1 MAASPRPL
9 GDVLKRRALRAPPS
23 ILLVGYGGANNT
35 GAEVRTLTIV
45 DDLRAVFGEDVPITI
60 GTLNRKNTLRILEE
74 SQTLKVLQVPYVCV
88 AAIWRV
94 TKQHDIAM
102 LVEGSTF
109 KDSWSSALL
118 YVFLWGAW
126 SANRH
131 GKFTV
136 AYAVDAGPMGPLN
149 RALTRRVC
157 ADIDLIITRSA
168 AAREEL
174 RSVGVSTEIVITADT
189 SFQYRPSLP
198 SRPETTTVGFAPVEF
213 NMWPVRIRLFG
224 RARNCYHWPYYYSWN
239 KVRAA
244 RSRALVAAWAGLIT
258 DVVRRRGWHAELIA
272 MDQVDVGICN
282 QIQDMLAP
290 DVRARTRTI
299 FADQVPP
306 LAIVNELRQLSYLVT
321 SRYHAAVLS
330 MEASVPQMALY
341 GDERLLTIYREL
353 DLENNALCSDAE
365 RLDAALLEA
374 FETLVQQA
382 DQQRVR
388 LRSRLEDYFLPK
400 CLENRSVLASWAR
413 SVGLL
418 SEEVAR

>member
-1 MAASPRPL
+1 MT
-9 GDVLKRRALRAPPS
+9 APPS
-23 ILLVGYGGANNT
+23 IILVGYGGANNT

-45 DDLRAVFGEDVPITI
+45 DDLHAVFGENVPITV
-60 GTLNRKNTLRILEE
+60 GTLNRKNTLRTIEE
-74 SQTLKVLQVPYVCV
+74 SRTLTVLQVPYVCV
-88 AAIWRV
+88 AAIWRA
-94 TKQHDIAM
+94 TKQYDIAM

-136 AYAVDAGPMGPLN
+136 AYAVDAGHMRPIN
-149 RALTRRVC
+149 RALTRLVC

-174 RSVGVSTEIVITADT
+174 RSVGVSTEIAITADT
-189 SFQYRPSLP
+189 SFQYRPSPP
-198 SRPETTTVGFAPVEF
+198 SGPETTTVGFAPVEF

-239 KVRAA
+239 KRRAA

-258 DVVRRRGWHAELIA
+258 DVVRRRGWDAQLIA
-272 MDQVDVGICN
+272 MDEVDVGICN
-282 QIQDMLAP
+282 QILDVLEP
-290 DVRARTRTI
+290 DVRARTRTV
-299 FADQVPP
+299 FADHAPP
-306 LAIVNELRQLSYLVT
+306 LAIVSELRQLSYLVT

-353 DLENNALCSDAE
+353 DLEHHALCSDTAPLDAELLEGFE
-365 RLDAALLEA
+365 RL
-374 FETLVQQA
+374 VQEA
-382 DQQRVR
+382 DQQRGL
-388 LRSRLEDYFLPK
+388 LRSRLDDYFLPK
-400 CLENRSVLASWAR
+400 CLQNRSLLASWAR

-418 SEEVAR
+418 SEEVAG

>member
-1 MAASPRPL
+1 
-9 GDVLKRRALRAPPS
+9 
-23 ILLVGYGGANNT
+23 
-35 GAEVRTLTIV
+35 V

-60 GTLNRKNTLRILEE
+60 GTLNRENTLRTIEE
-74 SQTLKVLQVPYVCV
+74 SPTLKVLQVPYVCV
-88 AAIWRV
+88 AAIWRE
-94 TKQHDIAM
+94 TKDYDIVM

-136 AYAVDAGPMGPLN
+136 AYAVDAGHMRPIN
-149 RALTRRVC
+149 RALTRLVC

-174 RSVGVSTEIVITADT
+174 RSVGVSTEIVVTADT
-189 SFQYRPSLP
+189 SFQYRPSTP
-198 SRPETTTVGFAPVEF
+198 SGPETTTVGFAPVEF

-224 RARNCYHWPYYYSWN
+224 RKRNCYHWPYYYSWN
-239 KVRAA
+239 ARRAA

-258 DVVRRRGWHAELIA
+258 DVVSRRGWDAELIA
-272 MDQVDVGICN
+272 MDEVDVGVCN
-282 QIQDMLAP
+282 QILDVLAP

-299 FADQVPP
+299 FADEAPP
-306 LAIVNELRQLSYLVT
+306 LAIVSELRQLSYLVT

-353 DLENNALCSDAE
+353 DLEDHALCSDTVRGDAE
-365 RLDAALLEA
+365 LIEA
-374 FETLVQQA
+374 FERLVQQA
-382 DQQRVR
+382 DQQRGR
-388 LRSRLEDYFLPK
+388 LRSRLDDYFLPK
-400 CLENRSVLASWAR
+400 CLQNRSALASWAR
-413 SVGLL
+413 SIGML
-418 SEEVAR
+418 SEEVAG

>member
-1 MAASPRPL
+1 
-9 GDVLKRRALRAPPS
+9 
-23 ILLVGYGGANNT
+23 
-35 GAEVRTLTIV
+35 V

-60 GTLNRKNTLRILEE
+60 GTLNRENTLRTIEE

-88 AAIWRV
+88 AAIWRE

-131 GKFTV
+131 GKLTV
-136 AYAVDAGPMGPLN
+136 AYAVDAGHMRPIN
-149 RALTRRVC
+149 RALTRLVC

-174 RSVGVSTEIVITADT
+174 RSVGVSGEIVITTDP
-189 SFQYRPSLP
+189 SFQYRPSPP
-198 SRPETTTVGFAPVEF
+198 SGPETTTVGFAPVEF

-224 RARNCYHWPYYYSWN
+224 RERNCYHWPYYYSWN
-239 KVRAA
+239 KRRAA
-244 RSRALVAAWAGLIT
+244 RSRTLVDAWASLIT
-258 DVVRRRGWHAELIA
+258 DVVCRRGWNAELIA
-272 MDQVDVGICN
+272 MDEIDVGICS
-282 QIQDMLAP
+282 QILDTLAP
-290 DVRARTRTI
+290 DVRARTCTI

-306 LAIVNELRQLSYLVT
+306 LAIVRELRQLSYLVT

-353 DLENNALCSDAE
+353 DLENHALCSDTVH
-365 RLDAALLEA
+365 LDAELLEG
-374 FETLVQQA
+374 FERLVQQA
-382 DQQRVR
+382 DQQRGR
-388 LRSRLEDYFLPK
+388 LRSRLDDYFLPK
-400 CLENRSVLASWAR
+400 CLQNRRVLASWAR

-418 SEEVAR
+418 SEEVTG